1 MVKSDEAHDGP
12 GYNEDDIVS
21 SSIHSVTTEFGQRP
35 LTGTLFD
42 KQDHLDAAPDTVLAM
57 VLDVMVKSRPISH
70 DLSRKALAH
79 MIEERYHH
87 IDILSSTTWEERT
100 KVLSEG
106 GYNRYREQCAT
117 NLGTLANMVS
127 KGYGMFPSHLGMDVL
142 PIRLIWIIADGD
154 LNNLLHAAHGDR
166 EKVRE
171 LMKEIKGV
179 GDLGVELFFNDVQSI
194 WPSIAPFLD
203 SRSLNTAD
211 DIGIGRD
218 LDAIYG
224 ALGREPEGMTRLAN
238 GLSKVRLEKKHV

>member
-1 MVKSDEAHDGP
+1 MVSSDESHD
-12 GYNEDDIVS
+12 GYNEDDIS

-70 DLSRKALAH
+70 DLSRRALAH
-79 MIEERYHH
+79 MIEEGYHH

-100 KVLSEG
+100 NVLREG

-127 KGYGMFPSHLGMDVL
+127 KGY
-142 PIRLIWIIADGD
+142 DGD

-166 EKVRE
+166 EEVRK
-171 LMKEIKGV
+171 LMKEFKGV
-179 GDLGVELFFNDVQSI
+179 GDLGVELFFNNVQSI

-238 GLSKVRLEKKHV
+238 GLSKVRLENKHV

>member
-1 MVKSDEAHDGP
+1 MVSHDKAHDG
-12 GYNEDDIVS
+12 YYEEDIS
-21 SSIHSVTTEFGQRP
+21 SSSRIHSVTTEFGQRP

-70 DLSRKALAH
+70 DLSRRALAH
-79 MIEERYHH
+79 MIEEGYHH

-100 KVLSEG
+100 NVLREG
-106 GYNRYREQCAT
+106 GYNRYREQCAI
-117 NLGTLANMVS
+117 NRGTLANMVS
-127 KGYGMFPSHLGMDVL
+127 KGY
-142 PIRLIWIIADGD
+142 
-154 LNNLLHAAHGDR
+154 DR

-211 DIGIGRD
+211 EIGIGRD

-224 ALGREPEGMTRLAN
+224 ALGREPEDMTRLAN
-238 GLSKVRLEKKHV
+238 GLSKVRLEKKKIVIEITSSGSLFQASWYLTQGATHLSVARSI